1 MSISESLKS
10 IKSKISGIKDGI
22 VAAYDTIASRNG
34 KWQEDKTLANLPA
47 AIRRCIINNGA
58 IQNEPLNDDTIFVD
72 VDGTILYKLSP
83 AEVMELT
90 EMPPAPVRDGLT
102 FRGWTHTLEE
112 IQDGEWHDV
121 GALYN
126 SDEWRMHFSI
136 EEDDTEI
143 KLSTNHNYN
152 SNDTWTI
159 EWGDGIFETVGY
171 TVSHIYKKGEYDCR
185 ITADN
190 IKRGWWVYPLGDSA
204 KYITGLLVTPRN
216 VIGNCNFKNC
226 NATGVVFSENSEINI
241 SVDNSKI
248 ITYNREREKVSVNYI
263 PANCYNMRYFC
274 APYTSDVYWS
284 SGGLLSGSNNNLR
297 SIDFGK
303 ASNLYGP
310 TFRSIERVKLP
321 TPLTKATQHT
331 YDHSLLKKLK
341 VSYSESVAPT
351 VNEFKFKFKDCIFFE
366 ELDFDFSYVTTLQSS
381 AFQNSGIKRL
391 YAPALTSIAG
401 TCFYECKNLTEFTS
415 PNTCTKINTL
425 AFYRCSNLTTFYV
438 KRSVVADGNITTLAG
453 TNAFGE
459 VHADFKIYVPADSVD
474 AYKAATNWSTYADKI
489 FAEPETTE

>member
-10 IKSKISGIKDGI
+10 IKNKISGIKDGI
-22 VAAYDTIASRNG
+22 VAAYEAIASRNG
-34 KWQEDKTLANLPA
+34 DWQEDKTLANLPA

-126 SDEWRMHFSI
+126 SDEWRIHFSI

-143 KLSTNHNYN
+143 KLSTAHNSY
-152 SNDTWTI
+152 DTLTI
-159 EWGDGIFETVGY
+159 EWGDGTFETVGN
-171 TVSHIYKKGEYDCR
+171 TVSHIYKKGEFDCR
-185 ITADN
+185 ITTDN
-190 IKRGWWVYPLGDSA
+190 IARGWAVNPLENSA
-204 KYITGLLVTPRN
+204 KYITGLLVTPRK
-216 VIGNCNFKNC
+216 VVGSCNFKNC
-226 NATGVVFSENSEINI
+226 NAIGVVFSESTEEYII
-241 SVDNSKI
+241 LDNSKI
-248 ITYNREREKVSVNYI
+248 ITYNRDRDALSSANI
-263 PANCYNMRYFC
+263 PFNCYNLRYFC
-274 APYTSDVYWS
+274 TPIIFDSLWS
-284 SGGLLSGSNNNLR
+284 AGGLFNNSSNNLR
-297 SIDFGK
+297 SIDFGQ
-303 ASNLYGP
+303 ASLLYGP
-310 TFRSIERVKLP
+310 TFRSIERVKYP
-321 TPLTKATQHT
+321 TPLTRATQHT
-331 YDHSLLKKLK
+331 YNHSLLKKLK

-351 VNEFKFKFKDCIFFE
+351 IKEFMFKFQDCIFFE
-366 ELDFDFSYVTTLQSS
+366 ELDFDFSYVTTLQSN

-401 TCFYECKNLTEFTS
+401 TCFYNCKNLTEFTS

-425 AFYRCSNLTTFYV
+425 AFYSCTNLTTFYV
-438 KRSVVADGNITTLAG
+438 KRSVVTDGNITTLAG
-453 TNAFGE
+453 TNAFDS